1 MTIPRRSFLFLGLSL
16 GLALRPMAPL
26 GAQPAADPAAQP
38 IEQLHAALLQAM
50 QQAQSLGVEGRAKL
64 LTAPVEQA
72 FDLPG
77 MARTAVGAR
86 WSSFTPEEQ
95 KAVAEAFR
103 RYTIASYARNFNG
116 FSGQSFTANRVDA
129 QGEDKVVIT
138 TLNNPGGAP
147 VNLTYRMRQTGG
159 AWKIIDVLHDSIS
172 ELAIRRSEFSGA
184 VRQGGA
190 ALLVQRLNE
199 QSDRLMRP

>member
-1 MTIPRRSFLFLGLSL
+1 MGWRMMTPRRSLPFLGLL
-16 GLALRPMAPL
+16 LALPAM
-26 GAQPAADPAAQP
+26 AQPAADPAAQP
-38 IEQLHAALLQAM
+38 IERLHATLLQAM
-50 QQAQSLGVEGRAKL
+50 RQAQSLGVEGRARL
-64 LTAPVEQA
+64 LAPVVEQA

-77 MARTAVGAR
+77 MARTAVGSR
-86 WSSFTPEEQ
+86 WSGFAAEEQ
-95 KAVAEAFR
+95 QQVVEAFR
-103 RYTIASYARNFNG
+103 RYTLASYARNFNG
-116 FSGQSFTANRVDA
+116 FSGQSFTTDRVEA
-129 QGEDKVVIT
+129 QGEDKVVVT

-147 VNLTYRMRQTGG
+147 VNLSYRMRQAGG
-159 AWKIIDVLHDSIS
+159 GWRIVDVLHDSIS

>member
-1 MTIPRRSFLFLGLSL
+1 MSIPRRSFLFMGLSL
-16 GLALRPMAPL
+16 ALVLGPLAPL
-26 GAQPAADPAAQP
+26 AAQPAADPAAQP
-38 IEQLHAALLQAM
+38 VEQLHAALLQAM

-86 WSSFTPEEQ
+86 WSGFTPEEQ

-103 RYTIASYARNFNG
+103 RYTIASYARNFSG
-116 FSGQSFTANRVDA
+116 FSGQSFTTNRVEP

-147 VNLTYRMRQTGG
+147 VNLTYRLRQTGG
-159 AWKIIDVLHDSIS
+159 VWKIIDVLHDSIS

-190 ALLVQRLNE
+190 GLLVQRLNE